1 MPNAHKQDN
10 RLNLLLTCICI
21 EQPDLKKHCQLIGE
35 TLNSMPDA
43 YKHLGER
50 PLLVNVFQTLQK
62 IAHKLNISNIEYNFC
77 IPYLKI
83 LGIKII
89 KNNR

>member
-21 EQPDLKKHCQLIGE
+21 EQPDLNKNCQLLE
-35 TLNSMPDA
+35 TSSSMPDA

-50 PLLVNVFQTLQK
+50 PFLVKVFQTLQK
-62 IAHKLNISNIEYNFC
+62 ISHKLDISNIEYNFC

-83 LGIKII
+83 LGIKIM

>member
-1 MPNAHKQDN
+1 MPDAHKQDN
-10 RLNLLLTCICI
+10 RLNLLLTCISI
-21 EQPDLKKHCQLIGE
+21 EQPDLNKQCQLVE
-35 TLNSMPDA
+35 MPNSMPDA

-50 PLLVNVFQTLQK
+50 TFLVKVFQTLQK
-62 IAHKLNISNIEYNFC
+62 ISYKLDISSIEYNFC

-89 KNNR
+89 KNNK